1 MEEARNPR
9 VFWGLG
15 LSDIEQKKIVSGAM
29 SDYRL
34 RNWPLNKLPKT
45 RDVQEDRPFMIW
57 VPWRVWDGVS
67 EKVQRTVRKWETPHK
82 ILILDKGHD
91 ALEFDETLDQGFMS
105 VVRSPLTGQKI
116 QEVLFRA
123 KEVHTLYEDIVRM
136 AKEISLEREIIT
148 HKTNN
153 LIFLNQIM
161 ARAVE
166 SLNPTTILNQAR
178 EDLNMLLPV
187 AAAQGVFWQRTEE
200 ESIETEIFLAF
211 HEDTG
216 VQEKWIELLL
226 ESAAK
231 LSGRTVGSYQ
241 LTFLMDSKSAENT
254 ESLEPSSDTVV
265 LLPLKAGGENFGCLA
280 LFTPEPVKMTREQR
294 QVLHSAANHLGL
306 ALKNALLYREVKI
319 KADYD
324 GLTRIH
330 SRQYFDERLAEELKR
345 HQRYGYDLS
354 LLLLDLDHFKA
365 VNDTY
370 GHQVGDMVLREVGK
384 ILQDTLRSTDFAS
397 RYGGEEFTVILPHT
411 DEDKAWQLAE
421 RLRERVAKE
430 RFTAGRKIFRVTTS
444 VGVASMSPGPLP
456 QKTDLLRR
464 ADHALYLA
472 KAKGRNQ
479 VCVSPLVREEK
490 AQGS

>member
-1 MEEARNPR
+1 MEEVRSPG

-15 LSDIEQKKIVSGAM
+15 LNDIEQKKIESVAM
-29 SDYRL
+29 PTYRL
-34 RNWPLNKLPKT
+34 RNWPVSKLPKT
-45 RDVQEDRPFMIW
+45 RDVQEENPFIIW
-57 VPWRVWDGVS
+57 IPWRVWDNVS
-67 EKVQRTVRKWETPHK
+67 DNVQRAVKKWEAPHK
-82 ILILDKGHD
+82 VLILDKGRQ

-123 KEVHTLYEDIVRM
+123 REVHSLYEDIVRM

-161 ARAVE
+161 AKAVE

-187 AAAQGVFWQRTEE
+187 LAAQGVFWQQTEE
-200 ESIETEIFLAF
+200 SSIETELFLAF
-211 HEDTG
+211 HEDQA
-216 VQEKWIELLL
+216 VQEKWVGLLL

-254 ESLEPSSDTVV
+254 ESLDPSPETVI

-280 LFTPEPVKMTREQR
+280 LFTPGPVNMTKEQR

-370 GHQVGDMVLREVGK
+370 GHQVGDTVLREVGK
-384 ILQDTLRSTDFAS
+384 ILQETLRSTDFAS

-421 RLRERVAKE
+421 RLRDKVSKE
-430 RFTAGRKIFRVTTS
+430 IFTVGGKTFRVTTS
-444 VGVASMSPGPLP
+444 VGVASMGPDP
-456 QKTDLLRR
+456 VSRKTDLLRR

-479 VCVSPLVREEK
+479 VCVSLSAREER
-490 AQGS
+490 ARG